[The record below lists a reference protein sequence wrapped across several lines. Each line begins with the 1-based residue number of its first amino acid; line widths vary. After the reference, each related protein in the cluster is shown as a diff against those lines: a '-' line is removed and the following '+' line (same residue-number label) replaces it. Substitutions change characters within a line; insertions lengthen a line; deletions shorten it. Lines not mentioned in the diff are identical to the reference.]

1 MSSIASTRS
10 RFSTIA
16 ASLRAAIGDIET
28 WSSLAAEVGI
38 ESTEAGCASTLHSE
52 TRAAAVT
59 CAIMSPEFKPPSST
73 RKAGSSERAGFT
85 SFSMRRSEIE
95 ARSVA
100 AIAA

>member
-1 MSSIASTRS
+1 MSSIARTRS

-16 ASLRAAIGDIET
+16 ASLRAAIGDIDT

-38 ESTEAGCASTLHSE
+38 ESTEAGCARTLHSE
-52 TRAAAVT
+52 TSAAAVT
-59 CAIMSPEFKPPSST
+59 CAIIRPELRPPSST
-73 RKAGSSERAGFT
+73 RKAGRSESAGFT

>member
-28 WSSLAAEVGI
+28 WSSLAADVGI
-38 ESTEAGCASTLHSE
+38 ESTEAGCASALHSE
-52 TRAAAVT
+52 TSAAAVT
-59 CAIMSPEFKPPSST
+59 WAIMRPEWRPPSFT
-73 RKAGSSERAGFT
+73 RKAGRSESAGLT
-85 SFSMRRSEIE
+85 SFSIRRSEID